1 MFRFLL
7 LLPIL
12 GLLACGGL
20 SSNQSNTAGSLGS
33 TASDAAVDPSDPAKV
48 KESFEARI
56 KLDLDK
62 ITPRLQEE
70 IISGDNKY
78 YAKALGTYSY
88 DIQQTDSIVT
98 PFSGVA
104 KYDVDWFA
112 NDSQTSGSTYI
123 QANYSFQD
131 GKWILSEAFRVIK
144 SSEFPDE
151 PALNGPVLG
160 GTSVAGPQWAMA
172 LFN

>member
-12 GLLACGGL
+12 GLLACGEP
-20 SSNQSNTAGSLGS
+20 SNQINTPASQDS
-33 TASDAAVDPSDPAKV
+33 TMSDAAVDPSDTAKV

-56 KLDLDK
+56 KSDLEK

-70 IISGDNKY
+70 LTSGDSKY
-78 YAKALGTYSY
+78 YAKSLGTYSY

-98 PFSGVA
+98 PFSGIA
-104 KYDVDWFA
+104 KYDVAWFS
-112 NDSQTSGSTYI
+112 NGSQSSGSTYI

-131 GKWILSEAFRVIK
+131 GKWVLSEAYRVI
-144 SSEFPDE
+144 SSPNFPDE
-151 PALNGPVLG
+151 PALNGPVLDAS
-160 GTSVAGPQWAMA
+160 SVAGPQWAMA
-172 LFN
+172 LFE